1 MIAMELWYNLVDL
14 LPFEWAEPGRMLF
27 MKNAL
32 LAIILLAPIFGTLG
46 TMIVNNQ
53 MAFFSDALGHG
64 AFTGIV
70 IGGLAGFLQ
79 PMWSAVA
86 FSLVFSVGISVVHHK
101 TRMSSDTII
110 GVFSS
115 FAVAAGIFL
124 ATLGGKSFAKLNSYL
139 VGSILSITPS
149 EIGIIAVILVL
160 VLIYWYF
167 FFNRLLFASINPVLA
182 RSRGVRTFWL
192 ETLFSMAIAVLV
204 TVSMSWIGLLVINSF
219 LVLPAAAAR
228 NLARNQRQYH
238 LIAVAISLFS
248 GVSGLIASYYT
259 ETASGATIVLI
270 TAVIFLLTLL
280 ARRRSA

>member
-1 MIAMELWYNLVDL
+1 MELWYNLVDL

>member
-14 LPFEWAEPGRMLF
+14 LPFEWAEPGKMLF

-139 VGSILSITPS
+139 VGSILSITPQ
-149 EIGIIAVILVL
+149 EIVIIAVILVV

-192 ETLFSMAIAVLV
+192 ETLFSMAIAVMV

-228 NLARNQRQYH
+228 NIARNQRQYH

-259 ETASGATIVLI
+259 ETASGATIVII
-270 TAVIFLLTLL
+270 TAVIFLLTLF
-280 ARRRSA
+280 ARRRRA

>member
-1 MIAMELWYNLVDL
+1 MELWYNLVDL
-14 LPFEWAEPGRMLF
+14 LPFEWAEPGKMLF

-139 VGSILSITPS
+139 VGSILSITPQ
-149 EIGIIAVILVL
+149 EIVIIAVILVV

-192 ETLFSMAIAVLV
+192 ETLFSMAIAVMV

-228 NLARNQRQYH
+228 NIARNQRQYH

-259 ETASGATIVLI
+259 ETASGATIVII
-270 TAVIFLLTLL
+270 TAVIFLLTLF
-280 ARRRSA
+280 ARRRRA

>member
-1 MIAMELWYNLVDL
+1 MELWYNLVDL

-280 ARRRSA
+280 ARRRSE

>member
-248 GVSGLIASYYT
+248 GVSGLLASYYT

>member
-1 MIAMELWYNLVDL
+1 VIAMELWYNLVDL

>member
-1 MIAMELWYNLVDL
+1 MELWYNLVDL
-14 LPFEWAEPGRMLF
+14 LPFEWAEPGKMLF

-139 VGSILSITPS
+139 VGSILSITPQ
-149 EIGIIAVILVL
+149 EIVIIAVILVV
-160 VLIYWYF
+160 VLFYWYF

-192 ETLFSMAIAVLV
+192 ETLFSMAIAVMV

-228 NLARNQRQYH
+228 NIARNQRQYH

-259 ETASGATIVLI
+259 ETASGATIVII
-270 TAVIFLLTLL
+270 TAVIFLLTLF
-280 ARRRSA
+280 ARRRRA

>member
-1 MIAMELWYNLVDL
+1 MTAMELWYRIVDL
-14 LPFEWAEPGRMLF
+14 LPFEWAEPGKMLF

-32 LAIILLAPIFGTLG
+32 LAVLLLAPIFGILG
-46 TMIVNNQ
+46 TMIVNRQ

-70 IGGLAGFLQ
+70 IGGLAGFMQ
-79 PMWSAVA
+79 PLWSAVI
-86 FSLVFSVGISVVHHK
+86 FSIVFAAGISVVHYR

-115 FAVAAGIFL
+115 IAVAAGIFL
-124 ATLGGKSFAKLNSYL
+124 ATVGGNSFTRLNSYL

-149 EIGIIAVILVL
+149 EIAIIAVILVVIIVYWL
-160 VLIYWYF
+160 V
-167 FFNRLLFASINPVLA
+167 FFNRLMFASINDVLA

-192 ETLFSMAIAVLV
+192 ETLFSVVIAVLV

-228 NLARNQRQYH
+228 NISRNQREYH
-238 LIAVAISLFS
+238 RLAVLISLVS
-248 GVSGLIASYYT
+248 GVSGLILSYYT

-270 TAVIFLLTLL
+270 TAAIYFATLFM
-280 ARRRSA
+280 RRLRA